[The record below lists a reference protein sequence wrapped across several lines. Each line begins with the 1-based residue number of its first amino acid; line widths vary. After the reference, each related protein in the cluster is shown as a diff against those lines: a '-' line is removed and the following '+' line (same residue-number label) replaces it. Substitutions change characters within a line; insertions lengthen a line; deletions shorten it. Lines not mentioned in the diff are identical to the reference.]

1 MPASNSVIYD
11 EAEAVRQIKAL
22 PKEARSHLQHVFRNG
37 LQNIAGAIELHHLED
52 AKDIIFQID
61 QNLRRLN
68 L

>member
-1 MPASNSVIYD
+1 VVTVLYD

-22 PKEARSHLQHVFRNG
+22 PREVRLHLQHVFRNN
-37 LQNIAGAIELHHLED
+37 LQSIFGAIEMHHLED

-61 QNLRRLN
+61 GNLRRLG